1 VNRKSEVVSGQLSVV
16 SGQWSVKFR
25 LPIHDSRFTILVLGA
40 SGMLG
45 NDLVKTLGLRHEV
58 VGKDF
63 NDFDI
68 TNKGITREEILDIN
82 PQIVVNSAGFTN
94 VDGCETEVEKAFLI
108 NADGT
113 KNVALACEEGKI
125 KLVHI
130 GTDYVF
136 DGNKREP
143 YLEDD
148 TPNPLNIYGKSKLKG
163 EQYIKETMEDFLI
176 VRTEWLY
183 GKKGNN
189 FVSTIMK
196 LAEIEKEL
204 KVVDDQIGSPTYTKD
219 LAHAIER
226 LIDCSLQANSL
237 HNLKGVYHV
246 TNRGTCSWYQFAL
259 KMLELARVEDV
270 KVTPIS
276 SSHLDGYNR
285 PAERPAYSALN
296 CSKFEKETGLTLR
309 PWEDALAEYF
319 ESFERVSLRANIVK
333 NRKS

>member
-1 VNRKSEVVSGQLSVV
+1 MGQKMYAEAKRGTFSKLS
-16 SGQWSVKFR
+16 
-25 LPIHDSRFTILVLGA
+25 ILVLGA
-40 SGMLG
+40 NGMLG

-68 TNKGITREEILDIN
+68 TNKGITREEILDIL

-94 VDGCETEVEKAFLI
+94 VDGCETEVEKAFLV
-108 NADGT
+108 NAEGT

-130 GTDYVF
+130 STDYVF
-136 DGNKREP
+136 DGKKKNP

-148 TPNPLNIYGKSKLKG
+148 IPNPLNIYGKSKLKG
-163 EQYIKETMEDFLI
+163 EQYIKEIMEDFLV

-189 FVSTIMK
+189 FVSTILKM
-196 LAEIEKEL
+196 AGVEKEL

-219 LAHAIER
+219 LAYAIDV
-226 LIDCSLQANSL
+226 LLK
-237 HNLKGVYHV
+237 HNLKGVYHI

-259 KMLELARVEDV
+259 KILELAHMEDV
-270 KVTPIS
+270 KVMPVGSDAYT
-276 SSHLDGYNR
+276 R
-285 PAERPAYSALN
+285 PAKRPAYSALN
-296 CSKFEKETGLTLR
+296 CSKFERETGLTLR
-309 PWEDALAEYF
+309 PWKDALAEYF
-319 ESFERVSLRANIVK
+319 LGGL
-333 NRKS
+333 

>member
-1 VNRKSEVVSGQLSVV
+1 
-16 SGQWSVKFR
+16 
-25 LPIHDSRFTILVLGA
+25 
-40 SGMLG
+40 MLG

-130 GTDYVF
+130 STDYIF
-136 DGNKREP
+136 DGKKGKP

-219 LAHAIER
+219 LAHAIGILLE
-226 LIDCSLQANSL
+226 

-259 KMLELARVEDV
+259 KMLELARIEDV
-270 KVTPIS
+270 KVNPIS

>member
-1 VNRKSEVVSGQLSVV
+1 MNRKSEIGSRKS
-16 SGQWSVKFR
+16 
-25 LPIHDSRFTILVLGA
+25 IHDSRFTILVLGA

-68 TNKGITREEILDIN
+68 TNKGITREEILDIL

-148 TPNPLNIYGKSKLKG
+148 IPNPLNIYGKSKLKG
-163 EQYIKETMEDFLI
+163 EQYIKETMDDFLI

-259 KMLELARVEDV
+259 KMLELARIEDV
-270 KVTPIS
+270 KVNPIS

>member
-1 VNRKSEVVSGQLSVV
+1 MNRKSEIGSRKS
-16 SGQWSVKFR
+16 
-25 LPIHDSRFTILVLGA
+25 IHDSRFTILVLGA

-45 NDLVKTLGLRHEV
+45 NDLIKILGLRHEV
-58 VGKDF
+58 IGKDF

-148 TPNPLNIYGKSKLKG
+148 IPNPLNIYGKSKLKG
-163 EQYIKETMEDFLI
+163 EQYIKETMEDYLI

-259 KMLELARVEDV
+259 KMLELARIEDV
-270 KVTPIS
+270 KVNPIS
-276 SSHLDGYNR
+276 SKIYNR